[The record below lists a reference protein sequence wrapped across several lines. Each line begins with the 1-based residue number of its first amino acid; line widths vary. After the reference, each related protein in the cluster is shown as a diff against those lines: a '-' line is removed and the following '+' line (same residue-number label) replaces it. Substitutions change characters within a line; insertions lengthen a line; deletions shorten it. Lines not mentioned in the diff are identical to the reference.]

1 MGKKRLSL
9 HRKSETNVKPFK
21 QQKNMKKLFLSLVT
35 LFVMSANMMAQSV
48 NDSTANSI
56 TFERMSSY
64 LNLTIDQMDPVK
76 TAIAQFEVS
85 MDYFNKL
92 KDSEKTWE
100 AANMLVNRH
109 KATMRRILND
119 KQYNLYVDAV
129 DRTIQNRVAQYE

>member
-1 MGKKRLSL
+1 
-9 HRKSETNVKPFK
+9 
-21 QQKNMKKLFLSLVT
+21 MKKLFLSLVT

-85 MDYFNKL
+85 MDYFNQL

>member
-1 MGKKRLSL
+1 
-9 HRKSETNVKPFK
+9 
-21 QQKNMKKLFLSLVT
+21 
-35 LFVMSANMMAQSV
+35 
-48 NDSTANSI
+48 
-56 TFERMSSY
+56 MSSY

-85 MDYFNKL
+85 MDYFNQL